1 MNCRK
6 FLGIFTALSLC
17 TGAFSYSGHAADAA
31 LTHPG
36 EVHGGYVQLYT
47 PAQQQERYV
56 SPEMPLTR
64 ASSLPEAFDLREE
77 GYVTPVR
84 DQGAEGMCFAFA
96 AVGACETNLLMQGL
110 ESNPETLDLSEAH
123 MGYFLYTQQESPLDP
138 MYGDYIDTAGKGADG
153 GNGIFASAALA
164 SGIGTQQEL
173 FCSYEDWD
181 SGYSA
186 YQRYSGPYRLHT
198 METITLVA
206 TSSERDVIKG
216 WLMESGGVSVAFSS
230 SYSFYYDNGTS
241 YAYYTQDRSFYE
253 DANHAALIV
262 GWDDSYSRE
271 NFPEDRRP
279 DHDGAWLVKNSYG
292 VDLLDDGYFWMSYE
306 EPSAGSYCR
315 YELIP
320 VSEYDD
326 VYEYD
331 GAGYV
336 TAYNY
341 DAAANIFLAEN
352 DCLLT
357 ETAFYVPA
365 GNGNNVS
372 YEIDVYTLEENTS
385 DPTDGKRVSTIS
397 GRVQYGGY
405 FTVPL
410 EEEIEL
416 SEGQQFSLVLRL
428 KTSSGSGGYLPIEE
442 DSAINSTFHLQYNA
456 RPGESY
462 VLQGR
467 QWTDTSALSGDFG
480 DFGNIPL
487 KALTLRR
494 NSSSS
499 VRLDT
504 VISLTEETDHAE
516 TDPIVQAAFQQAR
529 DIQSSDTSAAV
540 MEGAAVTLLGA
551 LETQTGLVSYP
562 DYFYLNLGARPGDSN
577 GDGKILISDATAA
590 LTIYARRGASM
601 TERLRLAESYAMD
614 MDTDGTIE
622 ISDATEILRYYAYY
636 GAFGVYPDA

>member
-1 MNCRK
+1 MNCK
-6 FLGIFTALSLC
+6 NFLGIFTALALC
-17 TGAFSYSGHAADAA
+17 TGAFSYSGLSAEAA
-31 LTHPG
+31 LPGLG

-47 PAQQQERYV
+47 PEQEERYV
-56 SPEMPLTR
+56 SPELPLTR

-96 AVGACETNLLMQGL
+96 AVGACETNLLVQGL
-110 ESNPETLDLSEAH
+110 ESDPETLDLSEAH
-123 MGYFLYTQQESPLDP
+123 MGYFLYTQQESALDP
-138 MYGDYIDTAGKGADG
+138 MYGDYIDTVGKGADG
-153 GNGIFASAALA
+153 GNGIFAAAALA

-186 YQRYSGPYRLHT
+186 YQRYGGQYRLSS
-198 METITLVA
+198 METITLAV
-206 TSSERDVIKG
+206 TDSERDVIKG

-230 SYSFYYDNGTS
+230 SYSLYYDNGTS
-241 YAYYTQDRSFYE
+241 YAYYTQDKSFYE

-262 GWDDSYSRE
+262 GWDDNYSRE

-279 DHDGAWLVKNSYG
+279 DYDGAWLVKNSYG
-292 VDLLDDGYFWMSYE
+292 VDLFDDGYFWMSYE

-315 YELIP
+315 YEMAP
-320 VSEYDD
+320 VSEYDN

-336 TAYNY
+336 TAYSY
-341 DAAANIFLAEN
+341 DAAANIFVAEN

-357 ETAFYVPA
+357 EAAFHAPS
-365 GNGNNVS
+365 GNGNNSS
-372 YEIDVYTLEENTS
+372 YQIDIYTLEENTA
-385 DPTDGKRVSTIS
+385 DPTDGKRVGTIS
-397 GRVQYGGY
+397 GRVQYSGF

-410 EEEIEL
+410 EESIEL

-428 KTSSGSGGYLPIEE
+428 KNSSGSSGYLPIEE
-442 DSAINSTFHLQYNA
+442 DSAINSSFHLQYNA
-456 RPGESY
+456 RSGESY
-462 VLQGR
+462 VLLGR
-467 QWTDTSALSGDFG
+467 QWTDTSTLSGDFG

-487 KALTLRR
+487 KAFTRRR
-494 NSSSS
+494 NSTSS

-504 VISLTEETDHAE
+504 TVSLTEETDYDE

-529 DIQSSDTSAAV
+529 ELQSSDTSMASMENAA
-540 MEGAAVTLLGA
+540 ATLLAA
-551 LETQTGLVSYP
+551 LETRTGLVSYP
-562 DYFYLNLGARPGDSN
+562 DYHYLNLGVRPGDSD
-577 GDGKILISDATAA
+577 GDGKILISDATEA
-590 LTIYARRGASM
+590 LTVYSRRGASL

-614 MDTDGTIE
+614 MDANGTVE
-622 ISDATEILRYYAYY
+622 ISDATEILRYYAHF
-636 GAFGVYPDA
+636 GAFGVYPDD